1 MRRAALSL
9 LLALAL
15 AACVTINVYFPEAAA
30 EKAADRIIQDV
41 WGKEE
46 ARKQEGDEQTSV
58 VAPERGMLVAALTGV
73 LDFVVPAAQAQEL
86 GPRGGERRSQ
96 LEARVRQQFARVVKE
111 RLDLTDEQLRK
122 LGQTTQRYE
131 ERRRLLLQQERD
143 ARMGLRQELMAG
155 DDKADQERVAR
166 LLDQLVA
173 VQRQRLQIFEEEQ
186 RELATF
192 LTPVQRAKFAALQ
205 EALRK
210 RVEQARQNRTD
221 RRDRRPPRPN

>member
-1 MRRAALSL
+1 MSRLGRLSGIVL
-9 LLALAL
+9 LLSAALAL
-15 AACVTINVYFPEAAA
+15 
-30 EKAADRIIQDV
+30 
-41 WGKEE
+41 
-46 ARKQEGDEQTSV
+46 
-58 VAPERGMLVAALTGV
+58 
-73 LDFVVPAAQAQEL
+73 VPATQAQ
-86 GPRGGERRSQ
+86 GIAPRGGERRAE

-111 RLDLTDEQLRK
+111 RLALTDEQLRK
-122 LGQTTQRYE
+122 LGETTRRFE
-131 ERRRLLLQQERD
+131 ERRRLLIEQERD

-166 LLDQLVA
+166 LLDQLVS

-210 RVEQARQNRTD
+210 RVEEMRE
-221 RRDRRPPRPN
+221 RRNERRGGGRPLRPGGF